1 MDPVSLLDWFSAV
14 ACDAATF
21 GREDA
26 AFIAREI
33 CERARESG
41 GLRLTLGDIAL
52 ADDGSVVLTGKPEAC
67 DERSS
72 ARSIRRILDEL
83 LQRAPDSTPALRL
96 CAARFED
103 TTLELLAKDLEFAGG
118 TLDRAARRASI
129 AAAVATIRV
138 TMKDGVFAGPP
149 PTSFRASPVPEP
161 SLPPISRALPT
172 STLLAMAP
180 PLSTPT
186 ALPDPTVE
194 RMRAQLAASELE
206 RTRLASS
213 LTMYGDALREAQ
225 GRIGLA
231 SAEID
236 ASRAEAEALR
246 RAAKDVEERLLREI
260 EAREAQRAA
269 QLESEQGRRAT
280 NEAQAR
286 ALEDEARRRR
296 EAEARLAAVE
306 RSLAEAAARSA
317 DAEARSAEAK
327 AERESASMRAQAS
340 LAEVEALR
348 TSLAA
353 QTEQAREL
361 RDKAA
366 RLEREVTRQ
375 AERAGATRTLPI
387 EEHEQALA
395 AATRDKAAAL
405 AALEREKAELVAA
418 LAREKD
424 SALAALARAREELQ
438 LLAASEAQHRATI
451 AAREDALAE
460 QTRKLQE
467 LERSAMDE
475 RRKVET
481 ATADLETRAAR
492 LRTIEARLE
501 AQEAEATQRLQRTEQ
516 AAAARVTELEAETAR
531 LLEQEVAR
539 AERALEAERK
549 EAQRRENETAARH
562 KAELARVIGS
572 AEAGSAEN
580 VATLEAAHQ
589 RALDQ
594 QRKEHGAALAE
605 AAQLANQQKAALE
618 KTLAELR
625 GRLDRAELTARS
637 ELLRARDGW
646 NAEAETRHTRE
657 LGAALQKLRVTL
669 EEESER
675 TRAEERYNHTS
686 ALTALRAEHDALL
699 ASLRKERD
707 QLEQSLFRALADRD
721 AERQLRIDVESKAS
735 HSSRELRRRSLAASE
750 PIEPKVE
757 AAAAPSKEEPN
768 EPKTETPEP
777 PEASVPPTPLP
788 DRVRRVLTGN
798 RAKLASLGG
807 YGALGLLGGLAVFA
821 TVRAVSPLFLA
832 PEAPLP
838 PPPKAAGSPAGSA
851 VAMNPPSSCQ
861 ASLELENVVKG
872 SEVLRRVGQA
882 PVSFVVPMRVPLEL
896 VVTHEGYV
904 PKRLSVS
911 ADTEWAVDGP
921 SPHLSLEAVM
931 EGNAVASTGTTGFEK
946 FPRTDRHSPPPTDGA
961 RGLLTVRATPAGADL
976 WLTVDPKTLRDL
988 PCGAPV
994 EILVVAPLGTVRKER
1009 VEWSAFH
1016 GAPPAAKLKL

>member
-41 GLRLTLGDIAL
+41 GLRVGLGDIAL
-52 ADDGSVVLTGKPEAC
+52 ADDGSVVLAGKPEAC
-67 DERSS
+67 DERAS
-72 ARSIRRILDEL
+72 ARSIRRVLDEL

-118 TLDRAARRASI
+118 TLDRSARRAAI
-129 AAAVATIRV
+129 AAAVATVRV
-138 TMKDGVFAGPP
+138 TMKDGVFAGPA
-149 PTSFRASPVPEP
+149 PTSFRNPPIEP
-161 SLPPISRALPT
+161 PLPPISVPGRSSLP
-172 STLLAMAP
+172 SATLLAMAP
-180 PLSTPT
+180 PLAS
-186 ALPDPTVE
+186 AGLPDPTVD
-194 RMRAQLAASELE
+194 RLRAQLAASELE

-225 GRIGLA
+225 GRFGLA
-231 SAEID
+231 TAEID

-246 RAAKDVEERLLREI
+246 RAAQDVEARLLREI

-280 NEAQAR
+280 HEAQAR
-286 ALEDEARRRR
+286 ALEDEGRRRR
-296 EAEARLAAVE
+296 EAETRLAAVE
-306 RSLAEAAARSA
+306 RSLAEATTRYA
-317 DAEARSAEAK
+317 DAETRSAEAK
-327 AERESASMRAQAS
+327 VERESASMRAQAS

-348 TSLAA
+348 ASLATHA
-353 QTEQAREL
+353 EQVREL
-361 RDKAA
+361 REKAA

-395 AATRDKAAAL
+395 AAARDKADAL
-405 AALEREKAELVAA
+405 AALQREKAELVAS
-418 LAREKD
+418 LAQDK
-424 SALAALARAREELQ
+424 
-438 LLAASEAQHRATI
+438 
-451 AAREDALAE
+451 EDAVRAISRAKDE
-460 QTRKLQE
+460 V
-467 LERSAMDE
+467 ERSALEE

-516 AAAARVTELEAETAR
+516 AAAARVAELEAETAR

-539 AERALEAERK
+539 GQRALELERK
-549 EAQRRENETAARH
+549 EAQRVQNELAARH
-562 KAELARVIGS
+562 KTELARVIGS
-572 AEAGSAEN
+572 VEAGSAEN

-594 QRKEHGAALAE
+594 QRKEHEAALAE
-605 AAQLANQQKAALE
+605 AAQLASQQKAALD
-618 KTLAELR
+618 KTIAELR

-675 TRAEERYNHTS
+675 ARAEERYNHTS
-686 ALTALRAEHDALL
+686 ALTAMRAEHDAVL

-707 QLEQSLFRALADRD
+707 QLEQSLFRSLADRD

-735 HSSRELRRRSLAASE
+735 HSSRELRRRSLAAVDTV
-750 PIEPKVE
+750 EPKVTAPEE
-757 AAAAPSKEEPN
+757 AAKPAP
-768 EPKTETPEP
+768 EPKVETPEP

-821 TVRAVSPLFLA
+821 MVRAVSPLFLA

-838 PPPKAAGSPAGSA
+838 PPPKTAGSPASSA
-851 VAMNPPSSCQ
+851 VAMTPPSSCQ

-904 PKRLSVS
+904 PKRVSVT
-911 ADTEWAVDGP
+911 ADAEWAVDGP
-921 SPHLSLEAVM
+921 SPHLSLDAVM

-946 FPRTDRHSPPPTDGA
+946 FPRTERHAPPPTDGA
-961 RGLLTVRATPAGADL
+961 RGLLTVNATPAGADL

-994 EILVVAPLGTVRKER
+994 ELLVVAPLGTVRKER

>member
-1 MDPVSLLDWFSAV
+1 
-14 ACDAATF
+14 
-21 GREDA
+21 
-26 AFIAREI
+26 
-33 CERARESG
+33 
-41 GLRLTLGDIAL
+41 
-52 ADDGSVVLTGKPEAC
+52 
-67 DERSS
+67 
-72 ARSIRRILDEL
+72 
-83 LQRAPDSTPALRL
+83 
-96 CAARFED
+96 
-103 TTLELLAKDLEFAGG
+103 
-118 TLDRAARRASI
+118 
-129 AAAVATIRV
+129 
-138 TMKDGVFAGPP
+138 
-149 PTSFRASPVPEP
+149 
-161 SLPPISRALPT
+161 
-172 STLLAMAP
+172 
-180 PLSTPT
+180 
-186 ALPDPTVE
+186 
-194 RMRAQLAASELE
+194 
-206 RTRLASS
+206 
-213 LTMYGDALREAQ
+213 
-225 GRIGLA
+225 
-231 SAEID
+231 
-236 ASRAEAEALR
+236 
-246 RAAKDVEERLLREI
+246 
-260 EAREAQRAA
+260 
-269 QLESEQGRRAT
+269 
-280 NEAQAR
+280 
-286 ALEDEARRRR
+286 
-296 EAEARLAAVE
+296 
-306 RSLAEAAARSA
+306 
-317 DAEARSAEAK
+317 
-327 AERESASMRAQAS
+327 MRAQAS

-348 TSLAA
+348 ANLAA

-375 AERAGATRTLPI
+375 AERAGATRTLPL

-395 AATRDKAAAL
+395 AATRDKAGAL
-405 AALEREKAELVAA
+405 AALEREKAELIAT

-424 SALAALARAREELQ
+424 AALAALARAREELQ
-438 LLAASEAQHRATI
+438 SLAASEAQHRATI

-460 QTRKLQE
+460 QTRKLHE

-686 ALTALRAEHDALL
+686 ALTAMRAEHDALL

-707 QLEQSLFRALADRD
+707 QLEQSLFRSLADRD

-735 HSSRELRRRSLAASE
+735 QSSRELRRRSLAASE
-750 PIEPKVE
+750 PVEPAIE
-757 AAAAPSKEEPN
+757 AAPASPKEAPQEA
-768 EPKTETPEP
+768 KTETPEP

-807 YGALGLLGGLAVFA
+807 YGALGLLGGLAIFA
-821 TVRAVSPLFLA
+821 MVRAVSPLFLA

-904 PKRLSVS
+904 PKRLSVN
-911 ADTEWAVDGP
+911 ADAEWAVDGP

-961 RGLLTVRATPAGADL
+961 RGLLTVSATPAGADL

-994 EILVVAPLGTVRKER
+994 ELLVVAPLGTVRKER